1 MPSIIGHCRSKTF
14 SFLFGGNVEWLICKQ
29 KQFYQINS
37 YHLSQNMWFLHHILK
52 CLLIYNKPPQTNFVA
67 VTIVKRGSM
76 NYILRKYFIT
86 FWKKKCQ
93 AKKVI
98 KSPQEMSDA
107 WKNMRHVSAI
117 KHCLQLTLDSTRVVK
132 QLKTSQAKYQLLL
145 IKWTQ
150 HNWGYHF
157 VVK

>member
-1 MPSIIGHCRSKTF
+1 MYVP
-14 SFLFGGNVEWLICKQ
+14 NVEWLICKQ

-52 CLLIYNKPPQTNFVA
+52 CLLICNKPPQANFVA
-67 VTIVKRGSM
+67 VTIVKM
-76 NYILRKYFIT
+76 VQWTMYILRKYFVT
-86 FWKKKCQ
+86 FWKKEVPS
-93 AKKVI
+93 KKVI
-98 KSPQEMSDA
+98 KLPQEMSAA

-117 KHCLQLTLDSTRVVK
+117 KLCLQLRLDSTKVVK
-132 QLKTSQAKYQLLL
+132 QLKTSQAKYQLLSV
-145 IKWTQ
+145 KWTQ